1 MLLAAFAV
9 STLMAL
15 CFITTFY
22 LVARGLPI
30 HAPPWSEHMVIV
42 PVAGLVGAIPLTPS
56 GLGTTEF
63 AVEELYKAMP
73 GGAEF
78 VVGDGT
84 LVALGRRVTDIAV
97 ALVGLGFY
105 LSHRREVEE
114 VFAEAEEAA
123 DAE

>member
-1 MLLAAFAV
+1 M
-9 STLMAL
+9 
-15 CFITTFY
+15 
-22 LVARGLPI
+22 
-30 HAPPWSEHMVIV
+30 IV

-73 GGAEF
+73 GGAEIAS
-78 VVGDGT
+78 GDGT